1 MANKRPGTKKRNAHQ
16 TLLLGPLSTITA
28 ARMTTMKKTAARMID
43 SLRRRFSDV
52 RMACA
57 NRSLLGERIRM
68 CSIND
73 LSLYSWPLRMLA
85 LLQWVLAGGMLWR
98 KLIGKGL

>member
-1 MANKRPGTKKRNAHQ
+1 
-16 TLLLGPLSTITA
+16 
-28 ARMTTMKKTAARMID
+28 
-43 SLRRRFSDV
+43 
-52 RMACA
+52 
-57 NRSLLGERIRM
+57 M

-73 LSLYSWPLRMLA
+73 LSLYSLYSIILLRMLA